1 MKTKDWIVNALV
13 AAIYVAVTFAGA
25 GFAFGA
31 VQFRV
36 SEVLNHLA
44 VFDKKYIIGIVAGVV
59 LSNLFFSPMAAYD
72 IVFGVAHSLISLL
85 AMRFLTRNTENE
97 TKKMWGNVL
106 MFAFFSFFVAIEL
119 YLLGLPF
126 WFSWFTVALGEV
138 VVMALGIPLMKWLN
152 ERVDF
157 KKQLA

>member
-13 AAIYVAVTFAGA
+13 AAVYVAVTFAGA

-31 VQFRV
+31 IQFRL

-44 VFDKKYIIGIVAGVV
+44 VFDRKYIVGIVAGVV
-59 LSNLFFSPMAAYD
+59 LSNLFFSPMVAYD
-72 IVFGVAHSLISLL
+72 LVFGVAHTLISLL
-85 AMRFLTRNTENE
+85 AMRFFTKAVKDDK
-97 TKKMWGNVL
+97 KKMGVNVV
-106 MFAFFSFFVAIEL
+106 MFAFFSFFIGVEL

-126 WFSWFTVALGEV
+126 WFSWLTVALGEV
-138 VVMALGIPLMKWLN
+138 VVMTAGIPIMKWLN
-152 ERVDF
+152 ERVEF